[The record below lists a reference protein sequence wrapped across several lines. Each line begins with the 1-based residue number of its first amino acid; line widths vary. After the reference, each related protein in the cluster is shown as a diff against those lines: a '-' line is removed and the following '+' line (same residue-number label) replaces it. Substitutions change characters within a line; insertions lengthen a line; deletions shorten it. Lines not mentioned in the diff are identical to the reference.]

1 MGLKNASEKHGGR
14 QTGDKYELKMTLTD
28 PEGLPDASAAREIT
42 SLELLMFWKVLAI
55 CHVWG

>member
-14 QTGDKYELKMTLTD
+14 QAKVESELKMGLTD

-42 SLELLMFWKVLAI
+42 SLELLMFWKVLVI
-55 CHVWG
+55 CHFWG